1 MNQRFKV
8 GIVDYTVY
16 TPEEV
21 ITAEELSPLVNIP
34 AHILRDKMGIN
45 QKHVAGKDDHPGMM
59 ATKCVKELLE
69 KTGQDPLGIDM
80 ILYAG
85 ETYCEY
91 TCWTVAIKIQ
101 NEIGADNC
109 FAWDLSFRCA
119 GSPLALKVAKDM
131 MFADSS
137 LNTVVVCGGNFNSNL
152 IDYQKPEQS
161 FMFNMSPGAFAVMLK
176 RDHDQNELLGS
187 GVLTDHVFCMDVL
200 GLTGGTLNPI
210 APEIASDPVK
220 LREFSLL
227 TVTDPA
233 AMKVRLGARSLNDFT
248 SAVRIA
254 AKNSSVETNEID
266 FLSCVHINP
275 KAHYAI
281 LDNLGIDREKTVYL
295 SDDGHC
301 GHADPFIAHKHGVER
316 GLVKDGTLCAWLAA
330 GTGYA
335 FACSLVRWGKI
346 VD

>member
-1 MNQRFKV
+1 MNKDFKV

-16 TPEEV
+16 TPEAI

-34 AHILRDKMGIN
+34 ANILREKMGIN
-45 QKHVAGKDDHPGMM
+45 QKHVAGPDDHPGIM

-109 FAWDLSFRCA
+109 YAWDLSFRCA

-131 MFADSS
+131 MYADDK

-161 FMFNMSPGAFAVMLK
+161 FMFNMSPGGFAVMLK
-176 RDHDQNELLGS
+176 RDHFENELLGS
-187 GVLTDHVFCMDVL
+187 GIITDHVFCMDVI
-200 GLTGGTLNPI
+200 GDTGGTLNPLT
-210 APEIASDPVK
+210 PEMLSDPEAI
-220 LREFSLL
+220 RTFPLL
-227 TVTDPA
+227 TVTDPQG
-233 AMKVRLGARSLNDFT
+233 MKKRLAERSLVDFT
-248 SAVRIA
+248 GAVRIA
-254 AKNSSVETNEID
+254 AENSNIKTSDID
-266 FLSCVHINP
+266 FLGCVHINP
-275 KAHYAI
+275 RAHYAI
-281 LDNLGIDREKTVYL
+281 LADLGIDKENTVYL

-301 GHADPFIAHKHGVER
+301 GHADPFIAHKHAIER
-316 GLVKDGTLCAWLAA
+316 NIVKDGSLCAWLAA

-335 FACSLVRWGKI
+335 FACSIIRWGKI
-346 VD
+346 K